1 MGKCGDRLRERS
13 WNNFKRRAPVDRSS
27 SRDTAAVGACCC
39 CCDGADAAAC
49 CDGDDA
55 ACSSRPSSRCR
66 RVPPHGTDAT
76 AAQHQLRRS
85 SISSVAAAAA
95 GDGSVLRPLGSP
107 SNGQPLDGFPTRFLA
122 QKTLVTLKK
131 RGPNKKLFLAR
142 RACTSGNR
150 IYIVVITV

>member
-1 MGKCGDRLRERS
+1 MNAGLFITRVASERRDAQNERDGAGLRS
-13 WNNFKRRAPVDRSS
+13 FIAAPSQVAAALQPSSQLASS
-27 SRDTAAVGACCC
+27 SC
-39 CCDGADAAAC
+39 
-49 CDGDDA
+49 
-55 ACSSRPSSRCR
+55 PSSRCCQQHLEEGRGGTSR
-66 RVPPHGTDAT
+66 RDARC
-76 AAQHQLRRS
+76 AQHQLRRS